1 MCIAT
6 TRKPHPDRNKWSW
19 QHPNGNKAQLEHVIL
34 RGKWFNSLRNC
45 QCYRVDID
53 SDHRIVAANV
63 KFSFRTTKKTPSI
76 TLYNHKAIISNE
88 HVRNK
93 FLFELSNRFDHL
105 YIIDEDSVKAA
116 YDRLEKVLNE
126 TASKYLPKK
135 RKR

>member
-1 MCIAT
+1 MCITT
-6 TRKPHPDRNKWSW
+6 TRKPHPGRNKWSW

-34 RGKWFNSLRNC
+34 RGKRISSFRNC
-45 QCYRVDID
+45 RCYRIEID

-63 KFSFRTTKKTPSI
+63 KFSFRTKKKTPSI

-88 HVRNK
+88 NVRNK

-116 YDRLEKVLNE
+116 YDRLKKVLNE
-126 TASKYLPKK
+126 TASKYFPKK